1 MRSKVLQMA
10 AAEASKKYG
19 KETVE
24 AVMKN
29 VDKVRAERL
38 KRERREK
45 LIKQAKEYKKQ
56 GYSSTEAIIKA
67 ERDLEGEN
75 D

>member
-19 KETVE
+19 KKTVE

-45 LIKQAKEYKKQ
+45 LIKLAKEYKKQ
-56 GYSSTEAIIKA
+56 GYSSSESIIKA
-67 ERDLEGEN
+67 ERDLEDEYE
-75 D
+75 